1 MLEGSAGRIAP
12 WKNWSGTTLCHLKL
26 AFLLGKF
33 GWEKFLSWSNSK
45 KGVFSWQ
52 AYALYE
58 SAEEDLDPYESAEED
73 LDPFFTPLPNNLELM
88 WEFDFHSS
96 F

>member
-1 MLEGSAGRIAP
+1 MR
-12 WKNWSGTTLCHLKL
+12 LKL

-33 GWEKFLSWSNSK
+33 GWEKFLPWSNSK

-52 AYALYE
+52 AYVLYE
-58 SAEEDLDPYESAEED
+58 SAEEDV
-73 LDPFFTPLPNNLELM
+73 DPFFTPLPNNLELM
-88 WEFDFHSS
+88 WEFDFHSR